1 MGNKEKRQSEGK
13 SKQNNAL
20 RRIQSNEKYKKSK
33 REKDND
39 DNYDDEKKELYTQN
53 TVAIFINCM
62 FDKRLVIASPSR
74 KH

>member
-1 MGNKEKRQSEGK
+1 MGNKEKRQSEAK

-39 DNYDDEKKELYTQN
+39 DNYDDEKKRIIHTKYCSNIYKLY
-53 TVAIFINCM
+53 V
-62 FDKRLVIASPSR
+62 
-74 KH
+74 